1 MKSISLVDEC
11 IAKFIKGG
19 MERFSPRTYGPG
31 AMEKMIESGIFMAQP
46 ILTLTEDGIERAY
59 HLELISELK
68 KRSMLAALEQSGVEL
83 KRSGGSSD
91 DSASQVA

>member
-31 AMEKMIESGIFMAQP
+31 AMEEMVNTGIFMTQP
-46 ILTLTEDGIERAY
+46 TIMLTEDGIERAFY
-59 HLELISELK
+59 LELISELK
-68 KRSMLAALEQSGVEL
+68 KRSMLAALEQSGIEL
-83 KRSGGSSD
+83 KGASNSG